1 MSGQSHLK
9 AKPLRL
15 PGESVDKEIDR
26 WINDAT
32 LGPFFAAG
40 CFGVVAFYEWYGY
53 LTQSP
58 RRPILFTAVA
68 AVALLFTGWRF
79 FVIRRKVRS
88 LRQGRD
94 GERAV
99 GQFLERLRADGGQ
112 VFHDVP
118 GDGFNLDHVVIS
130 THGIYAIETKT
141 WSKPWPNA
149 QVVVDGDTLTV
160 AGQVPA
166 RNPMI
171 QVTSAAKWLETLLRE
186 STGKRFFVR
195 GVVVF
200 PGWFVEQRGP
210 TGDVWV
216 LEPKALPR
224 IYTECADHDCA
235 SRCGAGCLSFV
246 EICEE
251 RGGEGG
257 VIDPAY
263 VPDTQVRT
271 ACQTNNAFG

>member
-1 MSGQSHLK
+1 MSGQSPLR

-32 LGPFFAAG
+32 LGPLFGAG
-40 CFGVVAFYEWYGY
+40 CFVLVAALEWYGY
-53 LTQSP
+53 LTHSP
-58 RRPILFTAVA
+58 RHPFLFTVVA
-68 AVALLFTGWRF
+68 AVALLSAGWRF
-79 FVIRRKVRS
+79 FVVRRKVRQ

-112 VFHDVP
+112 VFHDIP
-118 GDGFNLDHVVIS
+118 GDEFNLDHVVIS

-141 WSKPWPNA
+141 WSKPWPTA
-149 QVVVDGDTLTV
+149 EVVVDCDSLTV

-166 RNPMI
+166 RNPMT
-171 QVTSAAKWLETLLRE
+171 QVAAAASWLEKLLKE

-200 PGWFVEQRGP
+200 PGWFVEQRSVL
-210 TGDVWV
+210 GDVWV
-216 LEPKALPR
+216 LEPKMLPGYIRQAPEMMAASDVALV
-224 IYTECADHDCA
+224 AFHL
-235 SRCGAGCLSFV
+235 SR
-246 EICEE
+246 
-251 RGGEGG
+251 
-257 VIDPAY
+257 Y
-263 VPDTQVRT
+263 VRT
-271 ACQTNNAFG
+271 EGEKAA